1 MALDL
6 DQFTERAAIREFCGG
21 QTRFAAETGAAREQG
36 LERWQAIRMAK
47 EAEDAQRGGRS
58 AGVGAGAFAL
68 ARQRGEVPVS
78 TVQPEPEEANR
89 PVPVGQPQAGRD
101 RGAMLA
107 LRLGSGREV
116 QR

>member
-68 ARQRGEVPVS
+68 ARQRGEMPVS
-78 TVQPEPEEANR
+78 TVQPGPKEANR

-101 RGAMLA
+101 RDSLSP
-107 LRLGSGREV
+107 LRAFGGGEV

>member
-36 LERWQAIRMAK
+36 LERWQAMEEIK
-47 EAEDAQRGGRS
+47 NGDRGGNS
-58 AGVGAGAFAL
+58 TAAGDRPVAL
-68 ARQRGEVPVS
+68 ARERGANDLPGMQRG
-78 TVQPEPEEANR
+78 PEEENGSW
-89 PVPVGQPQAGRD
+89 PVGQQQAGRD